1 METILSR
8 IIDTYDIICIKKTWA
23 STTDIEDVNVFS
35 GVDPE
40 AEEQIDIKDY
50 LIDMGELSYDFDE
63 AEKEN
68 GENQLFFVASD
79 ITFKLSGIEN
89 NDFLK
94 TYFGLYTDTDYI
106 KWHIKILPT
115 GTSTATWEGL
125 VNHES
130 ISLEQSPSDDSDQIS
145 ITALSFEKEF
155 KSYFQGK
162 PLPSSTEM
170 FNSGT
175 NGFGGVGTQIR
186 VTKRIDYAIP
196 LLFPNT
202 SWNFTDYLSEWHI
215 IKDAILYPKSYVYG
229 TDENYIFIKSSY
241 ERIVSNGENCYDF
254 FRRLCNAM
262 GWVFYYKDGQFQ
274 VKDRSTDIP
283 TLTTLDV
290 NEIIDNTISKYR
302 ETEVFDH
309 VLILDGTIDGGDGT
323 GGNIGGITEAEQ
335 PYQMRGARFQILSDK
350 NPEEIRIGT
359 WWQNMTGFL
368 LNVFNI
374 GDKFLRY
381 FNEDTTTFNLAF
393 HTKTGQNG
401 LVPIWELDKRG
412 ASKQD
417 MLVIDA
423 GDTGN
428 LMWLY
433 QTVTANGYS
442 AGWLAPH
449 SADVESPNPDNSW
462 GGSYQHY
469 RVRFKGNYGNC
480 LCKVDTTGEGFCY
493 YTYQDYVKTD
503 LFYDNFK
510 KFFSSKTT
518 RKINIKYNDVIT
530 NPVQVFNFEN
540 DTENLYSGTWVI
552 NNMKINFIDEVTSFE
567 LQKKSE

>member
-8 IIDTYDIICIKKTWA
+8 VYDQYDIICIKKTWA
-23 STTDIEDVNVFS
+23 STVDITDVNVFS

-40 AEEQIDIKDY
+40 TEEQIDIKDY
-50 LIDMGELSYDFDE
+50 LMDMGELSYDFDE

-68 GENQLFFVASD
+68 GENQLFYVSSD
-79 ITFKLSGIEN
+79 INFKLSGIEN

-125 VNHES
+125 INHES
-130 ISLEQSPSDDSDQIS
+130 ISLEQSPSDDSDMIS
-145 ITALSFEKEF
+145 VTALSFEKEF
-155 KSYFQGK
+155 KQFFQGK

-170 FNSGT
+170 FSSGT
-175 NGFGGVGTQIR
+175 NGFTMGNNGRTV
-186 VTKRIDYAIP
+186 KRISYTIP

-202 SWNFTDYLSEWHI
+202 YWNFTDHLDDWFI
-215 IKDAILYPKSYVYG
+215 IKDAILYPKSSDYG
-229 TDENYIFIKSSY
+229 TSDNYIFIKSSY
-241 ERIVSNGENCYDF
+241 ERIVRNGENCYDF
-254 FRRLCNAM
+254 LRRICNAM
-262 GWVFYYKDGQFQ
+262 GWVFYYYGGQFQ

-290 NEIIDNTISKYR
+290 EEILDNTVSKYK
-302 ETEVFDH
+302 ETEVFEH

-335 PYQMRGARFQILSDK
+335 PYQMRGARMQILSDK

-359 WWQNMTGFL
+359 WWQNLTGFL

-374 GDKFLRY
+374 GDTFLRY
-381 FNEDTTTFNLAF
+381 FNETGDTFNLAF
-393 HTKTGQNG
+393 HTKDSSTVWS
-401 LVPIWELDKRG
+401 LIKRG
-412 ASKQD
+412 VSKQD

-428 LMWLY
+428 EMWLY
-433 QTVTANGYS
+433 QVADGSGYN

-469 RVRFKGNYGNC
+469 RVRFKGNYGSA
-480 LCKVDTTGEGFCY
+480 LCKVSTNDAGFCL

-518 RKINIKYNDVIT
+518 RKINIKYNSVIT
-530 NPVQVFNFEN
+530 NPVQIFEFEN
-540 DTENLYSGTWVI
+540 DTENLYSGQWVI
-552 NNMKINFIDEVTSFE
+552 NNLKINFLDEVTTME
-567 LQKKSE
+567 LQKKAS